1 MSLDS
6 ENIEKLKRLKE
17 QLENESAEEGQSQ
30 SD

>member
-6 ENIEKLKRLKE
+6 ENIEKLKKLKE

>member
-17 QLENESAEEGQSQ
+17 QLENESAKEGQSQ